1 MSIMH
6 LNVARKVRHYRLS
19 KSRAY
24 VALFEAISNS
34 IDAIK
39 ERGTPGSIHITF
51 KRDTAQTN
59 LLPDSEDSGLL
70 KEVTVTD
77 DGIGFN
83 DDNYSSFLESDTA
96 RKEQLG
102 GRGLGRFS
110 WLKVFEKVE
119 VASYF
124 VADGKGYKRTFTF
137 ERTPDGISS
146 PAITAADDH
155 RFSTTIRFLN
165 QKKEWEIPKRQA
177 TFAEKLIEHFLPHF
191 VSKAVPQIV
200 LVDDDKGDVL
210 IVNNYFNDHYKGQ
223 ISEKPFS
230 VLDKSFLLSVHKTT
244 IGSCNNLVLLAN
256 NRAARIINLSKYIVD
271 LENRLSDQDEEF
283 YIIAFIK
290 GDHLDSGASP
300 ERDEFH
306 FGYDEQDE
314 VDVKS
319 IITEASILIKNEI
332 SALLQP
338 IVDKKKGRLDNI
350 VSTVAPEYRHVLA
363 KNPAILDEISPNAS
377 NAEIE
382 AVLHREEYN
391 QKQST
396 IKAIEKILEA
406 ESIEHEKVEKAFQE
420 IAETAKAE
428 LAKYVLWR
436 KHIINLLEKR
446 ISWNE
451 NKKFDKEDS
460 LHNLFYSMKKT
471 SDQVPHETNNLWLV
485 DERLNFHTYLASDKH
500 LDQESRPDV
509 LIYNSPVLFNNS
521 ENPEN
526 SFVII
531 EFKRPSRNDYDDEE
545 NPIDQVYEYIDKIR
559 SRKAKYPN
567 GQLIMITEN
576 TPCYVYIISD
586 LTEKMV
592 KYCRKNDYIQTHDAK
607 GFFYYHKEYRAYI
620 EVLSYQ
626 KVLQDSKQRNRI
638 FMKKIGVQP

>member
-119 VASYF
+119 AASYF